1 MTKSEVVNEINKKT
15 GVDKADALKCVE
27 AFMEVVKE
35 SLINEENVYL
45 RGFGSFTPL
54 FSTGVEKG
62 VENFSPSFTVY
73 YADFIRKFCKFST
86 GKFSHEKLLNFWLK
100 FTFVCRF

>member
-35 SLINEENVYL
+35 SLIKHMGCSVA
-45 RGFGSFTPL
+45 PHAI
-54 FSTGVEKG
+54 FSCATCDLSVAPHGI
-62 VENFSPSFTVY
+62 FSCATC
-73 YADFIRKFCKFST
+73 D
-86 GKFSHEKLLNFWLK
+86 L
-100 FTFVCRF
+100 